1 MHNLMN
7 YMKEER
13 SEEVLLMTIFSSM
26 ADLLHYLKYK
36 KHDLHFDFQFLEE
49 SRFILN
55 HELILA

>member
-1 MHNLMN
+1 M
-7 YMKEER
+7 
-13 SEEVLLMTIFSSM
+13 FGSM

-55 HELILA
+55 HELILTEFDQEVSLDFSLTSNN